1 MKAEIINVTPA
12 MAAEWLSMNT
22 GNRPL
27 RRSVVEG
34 FKEAFRRGEYVP
46 THQGIAFSSGG
57 VLLDG
62 QHRLTAIS
70 ELRDGAFPM
79 LVTRGLPDAAF
90 KAMDIGIKRTAAD
103 ALREDDK
110 RVVEVA
116 RLIASICVTNKSSIT
131 PAMLIPIIE
140 NIRRHHNALL
150 AFCPTTTKMWSS
162 APVRL
167 AAILSIKSNVD
178 LDYVRS
184 VYRALVQR
192 DFDALPPVAK
202 SLVRAHMDGRVRASD
217 AADTIS
223 RCLVVFRPEKANI
236 AKLNIK
242 DANVAFSTVRLI
254 FGHLIE
260 VVDADAAK
268 KKAAPKDAAKRV
280 LQLNYGT
287 GGGN

>member
-12 MAAEWLSMNT
+12 MAADWLGMNT

-34 FKEAFRRGEYVP
+34 LKEAFRRGEYTP
-46 THQGIAFSSGG
+46 THQGIAFSDSG

-70 ELRDGAFPM
+70 ELRDGSFQM

-90 KAMDIGIKRTAAD
+90 KAMDIGVKRTAAD
-103 ALREDDK
+103 ALQEEDK
-110 RVVEVA
+110 KVVETA
-116 RLIASICVTNKSSIT
+116 RLIAVICTGRGASVTPT
-131 PAMLIPIIE
+131 MLIPIIE

-150 AFCPTTTKMWSS
+150 AFCSTNTKMWSS

-167 AAILSIKSNVD
+167 AAILAIKTNVD
-178 LDYVRS
+178 VDYVRS

-192 DFDALPPVAK
+192 DFDALPTVAK

-217 AADTIS
+217 VADTIS

-236 AKLNIK
+236 AKLNVK
-242 DANVAFSTVRLI
+242 DVNAVFSTVRLI

-260 VVDADAAK
+260 VAEPEPAKKNAAPNGAAK
-268 KKAAPKDAAKRV
+268 SV
-280 LQLNYGT
+280 LRADYRMARA
-287 GGGN
+287 